1 MKKNIVTP
9 TLRQNFETL
18 STLIEKHL
26 PQKKGKTLTSEQ
38 VVAILETHQR
48 LQVSDLGMFGIVDY
62 STFNYIFLTD
72 NLSHLDIDRRLA
84 LQEGVPHIIKMFHP
98 DEISIV
104 FEKIIPAVISFL
116 GKQGDPYHLKNAKA
130 AFTTRLRLKTGEY
143 RWFVHQMRTIY
154 SDENNTPLLGL
165 KSLFEVEGIKSSA
178 HLDLILS
185 IRDQDTIY
193 QTVHESSFPIVSKE
207 SVLSARE
214 MEILQLISA
223 GKTSKEIAHI
233 LGISINT
240 VHNHRGNIMKK
251 KNGVSMPATI
261 FTAAKEQLL

>member
-18 STLIEKHL
+18 TYMIEKHL
-26 PQKKGKTLTSEQ
+26 PQKQGKTLSSEQ
-38 VVAILETHQR
+38 VAAILDTHQR

-84 LQEGVPHIIKMFHP
+84 LQEGVPHIIRMFHP

-104 FEKIIPAVISFL
+104 FDKIIPAVISFL
-116 GKQGDPYHLKNAKA
+116 GRPGDAYHLKNAKA

-178 HLDLILS
+178 HMDLILS
-185 IRDQDTIY
+185 VRDQNNIY
-193 QTVHESSFPIVSKE
+193 QAVQESSFPVISKE
-207 SVLSARE
+207 SMLSARE
-214 MEILQLISA
+214 IEILQLISA
-223 GKTSKEIAHI
+223 GKTSKEIAHR
-233 LGISINT
+233 LGISVNT
-240 VHNHRGNIMKK
+240 VHNHRGNILKK
-251 KNGVSMPATI
+251 KNGVSMPATV
-261 FTAAKEQLL
+261 FSAAKDQLL